1 MRNLQTR
8 DMFNAVRLIKNLNLK
23 EDIRGIILNAANKED
38 SCEDKN
44 NKNNMNIGVDL
55 LFVILDKSCE
65 KNTEEKVYEF
75 LSGPFECTSEEVA
88 KLDPIDL
95 IDNLSKVANVEKW
108 KAFLS
113 KAVQLMK

>member
-38 SCEDKN
+38 SSEDKN
-44 NKNNMNIGVDL
+44 DNMNIGVDL
-55 LFVILDKSCE
+55 LFVILDKACE

-75 LSGPFECTSEEVA
+75 LAGPFECTSEQVA
-88 KLDPIDL
+88 SLDPIDL
-95 IDNLSKVANVEKW
+95 FENLKNVANIERW
-108 KAFLS
+108 KTFLS